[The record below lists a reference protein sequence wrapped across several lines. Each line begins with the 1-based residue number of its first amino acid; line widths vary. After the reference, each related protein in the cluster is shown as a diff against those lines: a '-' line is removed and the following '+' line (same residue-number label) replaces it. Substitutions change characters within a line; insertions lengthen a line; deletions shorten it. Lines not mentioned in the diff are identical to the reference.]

1 MPFDRGIAFPR
12 FTAASTLSRYASR
25 MTSDSVGTLQ
35 PQPPQGFGWR
45 PGHFLAIV
53 TLLVSSAVALVVWNN
68 ARERE
73 LKLAEAQ
80 FHATVGKLAS
90 LVQLRMTS
98 YALTQRGG
106 ASLFAALKWPSAEQ
120 WRSYTDGL
128 ALGEHFPSLIGLGFA
143 AYADQSR
150 LMRMQLEIRDTGG
163 GMLDVRPHGIR
174 TRYGPI
180 IYLEP
185 RTPGNLAA
193 VGYDMYAEPVRQRAM
208 QAAMESGQIQLS
220 GVVRLVQDEGEPA
233 PSLLLYTPV
242 YAGELQPST
251 PAERR
256 ASMVGWVYSP
266 FHVAQMLD
274 RAVAPARTSEL
285 MRVVDVTDPA
295 QVVLHADPGIGKVN
309 TFTHSLTLTIY
320 GRRWRFDFFSGPQ
333 KVAAPQLA
341 SLNNMLVAGGF
352 VSLLLFGL
360 IWTLASTQGR
370 AERIAREMT
379 GSYRRSEQRFRSAM
393 QYSAI
398 GKALLDTAG
407 NIVDTN
413 PALNAILGRSQQEI
427 LGKPLVSL
435 LDASDEPLRTAQVD
449 AVLDEGEGVVRTT
462 RTLHRHGGELRH
474 VQLTIAPVPGDPDR
488 DIARLVQMEDV
499 SERVRAE
506 AAVKSLNRTLE
517 SRVAART
524 RELSE
529 ANREL
534 ESFAYSVSHDLRAPL
549 RAIEGFSRILGE
561 RYGASLDDTGRDYLG
576 RVRRATERM
585 AELIDALLKLS
596 RISRTG
602 LSVADVD
609 LSALAEE
616 VAASLADAD
625 PNRRVDVRIQ
635 PGMVARGDRA
645 LLLTLLD
652 NLMGNAWKFTRD
664 TPSAQVEVGQETGED
679 GTVSWFVRDNGAG
692 FDAGYADKLFRP
704 FQRLHSQDA
713 FPGHGIGLASVKR
726 IIERH
731 GGGIGAVGA
740 VGQGAT
746 FRFTL
751 GEPSPPEPD
760 AMD

>member
-1 MPFDRGIAFPR
+1 MANDDLDTQR
-12 FTAASTLSRYASR
+12 
-25 MTSDSVGTLQ
+25 TSH
-35 PQPPQGFGWR
+35 GFRWR
-45 PGHFLAIV
+45 WGHVLAIA
-53 TLLVSSAVALVVWNN
+53 TLLVSAGVALVAWNN

-80 FHATVGKLAS
+80 FHATVGQLAS

-106 ASLFAALKWPSAEQ
+106 ASLFAALTWPTSEQ

-128 ALGEHFPSLIGLGFA
+128 ALNQHFPSLIGLGFA

-150 LMRMQLEIRDTGG
+150 LVRMQLQIRDNGG
-163 GMLDVRPHGIR
+163 GMLDVRPRGVR
-174 TRYGPI
+174 PRYGPI

-185 RTPGNLAA
+185 RTPENISAIGF
-193 VGYDMYAEPVRQRAM
+193 DMYAEPVRQRAM
-208 QAAMESGQIQLS
+208 QAAVDSGQVQLT
-220 GVVRLVQDEGEPA
+220 GMVQLVQDTGIKTRA
-233 PSLLLYTPV
+233 LLLFTPV
-242 YAGELQPST
+242 YSGETVPRT
-251 PAERR
+251 PAGRR

-266 FHVAQMLD
+266 FHVARMLQS
-274 RAVAPARTSEL
+274 AIAPAKGSEH
-285 MRVVDVTDPA
+285 MRVVDVTDPV
-295 QVVLHADPGIGKVN
+295 QVVLYADPGIGKVN
-309 TFTHSLTLTIY
+309 TFTHSLSLGMY
-320 GRRWRFDFFSGPQ
+320 GRRWRLDFFSGPQ

-341 SLNNMLVAGGF
+341 SLNNMLVAGGL

-360 IWTLASTQGR
+360 MLALASTQSR
-370 AERIAREMT
+370 AERIAAEMT
-379 GSYRRSEQRFRSAM
+379 ESFRRSEQRFRSAM

-398 GKALLDTAG
+398 GNTLLDQAG
-407 NIVDTN
+407 NIIDTN
-413 PALNAILGRSQQEI
+413 PAFNAILGRIQPDL
-427 LGKPLVSL
+427 LGRSLVSL
-435 LDASDEPLRTAQVD
+435 LNGGNDLFHTAQMNALLVD
-449 AVLDEGEGVVRTT
+449 DEGVVRTT
-462 RTLHRHGGELRH
+462 RTLHRQDGELRH
-474 VQLTIAPVPGDPDR
+474 VQLTIAPIPGDPDR
-488 DIARLVQMEDV
+488 DIAKLVQMEDI

-524 RELSE
+524 RELSD

-549 RAIEGFSRILGE
+549 RAIEGFSRIIGE
-561 RYGASLDDTGRDYLG
+561 RYADAMDETGRDYLG
-576 RVRRATERM
+576 RVRKATERM

-596 RISRTG
+596 RISRSG
-602 LSVADVD
+602 LKVAELD

-625 PNRRVDVRIQ
+625 PQHAVEVRIQ
-635 PGMVARGDRA
+635 PGMRAHADRA
-645 LLLTLLD
+645 LVLTLLD
-652 NLMGNAWKFTRD
+652 NLMGNAWKFTRN
-664 TPSAQVEVGQETGED
+664 TPAAWVEVGMENGVD
-679 GTVSWFVRDNGAG
+679 GTPSWFVRDNGAG
-692 FDAGYADKLFRP
+692 FDAGYSDKLFRP

-731 GGGIGAVGA
+731 GGAISAQGV

-746 FRFTL
+746 FHFTL
-751 GEPSPPEPD
+751 GDPSPPETD

>member
-1 MPFDRGIAFPR
+1 MPNAPTALHDALSGFRWR
-12 FTAASTLSRYASR
+12 F
-25 MTSDSVGTLQ
+25 
-35 PQPPQGFGWR
+35 
-45 PGHFLAIV
+45 GHVLAIV
-53 TLLVSSAVALVVWNN
+53 TLVVSAAVVLLAWNN
-68 ARERE
+68 ARDRE
-73 LKLAEAQ
+73 LRLAESQ

-98 YALTQRGG
+98 YGLTQRGG
-106 ASLFAALKWPSAEQ
+106 SSLFAAVTWPSAQQ

-128 ALGEHFPSLIGLGFA
+128 ALQEQFPALMGLGFA

-150 LMRMQLEIRDTGG
+150 LIRMQLQIREAGG
-163 GMLDVRPHGIR
+163 GLLDVRPHGIR
-174 TRYGPI
+174 AHYAPI

-185 RTPGNLAA
+185 RTPANITTLGF
-193 VGYDMYAEPVRQRAM
+193 DMYSDPVRQRAM
-208 QAAMESGQIQLS
+208 QSAMDSGQGQLS
-220 GVVRLVQDEGEPA
+220 GAVRLGRDTGTQTIGM
-233 PSLLLYTPV
+233 LLYTPV
-242 YAGELQPST
+242 YAGEAA
-251 PAERR
+251 PATLAQRR
-256 ASMVGWVYSP
+256 TSLVGWVFSP
-266 FHVAQMLD
+266 FHVAPMLET
-274 RAVAPARTSEL
+274 AIAPAKTVEH
-285 MRVVDVTDPA
+285 MRVVDVSDAKQIVLYADPA
-295 QVVLHADPGIGKVN
+295 IGKVN
-309 TFTHSLTLTIY
+309 TFTHSLSLTLH
-320 GRRWRFDFFSGPQ
+320 GRRWRFDFFSGPLD
-333 KVAAPQLA
+333 VAAPQLA
-341 SLNNMLVAGGF
+341 SLNSMLIAGLL

-360 IWTLASTQGR
+360 MWTLASIQSR
-370 AERIAREMT
+370 AERIATDMT
-379 GSYRRSEQRFRSAM
+379 GSFRRSEQRFRSAM
-393 QYSAI
+393 RYSAI

-407 NIVDTN
+407 NLVETN
-413 PALNAILGRSQQEI
+413 PAFESILGRSQADM
-427 LGKPLVSL
+427 LGSSL
-435 LDASDEPLRTAQVD
+435 GSLMGEEGDPKRTAQMD
-449 AVLDEGEGVVRTT
+449 AVLDEEGQVIRTT
-462 RTLHRHGGELRH
+462 RTLRRRDGELRH

-506 AAVKSLNRTLE
+506 AAVMALNRTLE

-561 RYGASLDDTGRDYLG
+561 RYSAAMDETGRDYLG

-602 LSVADVD
+602 LTVTEVD
-609 LSALAEE
+609 LSELAHE

-625 PNRRVDVRIQ
+625 PDRKIAVEIEQ
-635 PGMVARGDRA
+635 GMHAQGDRA

-664 TPSAQVEVGQETGED
+664 TPSARIEVGSEVTMD
-679 GTVSWFVRDNGAG
+679 GSSCWFVRDTGAG
-692 FDAGYADKLFRP
+692 FDPNYANKLFRP
-704 FQRLHSQDA
+704 FQRLHSQDT

-731 GGGIGAVGA
+731 GGEISAEGA

-751 GEPSPPEPD
+751 GDPSPPESD
-760 AMD
+760 VII

>member
-1 MPFDRGIAFPR
+1 MMTDGIETQQQAQVFR
-12 FTAASTLSRYASR
+12 
-25 MTSDSVGTLQ
+25 
-35 PQPPQGFGWR
+35 WR
-45 PGHFLAIV
+45 IGHVMAIAIF
-53 TLLVSSAVALVVWNN
+53 LVSSALALVAWNN

-73 LKLAEAQ
+73 LRLAEAQ

-90 LVQLRMTS
+90 LVELRMTS

-120 WRSYTDGL
+120 WRSYADGL
-128 ALGEHFPSLIGLGFA
+128 ALDEHFPSLIGLGFA
-143 AYADQSR
+143 AYADQSQ
-150 LMRMQLEIRDTGG
+150 LMRMQLQIREAGG
-163 GMLDVRPHGIR
+163 GLLDVRPHGVR
-174 TRYGPI
+174 PHYGPI

-185 RTPGNLAA
+185 HTPENQIA
-193 VGYDMYAEPVRQRAM
+193 VGFDMYSDPIRQRAM
-208 QAAMESGQIQLS
+208 QAAMESGEVQLT
-220 GVVRLVQDEGEPA
+220 GAVQLVQDNGKPTMG
-233 PSLLLYTPV
+233 LLLYTPV
-242 YAGELQPST
+242 YAGEFVPST
-251 PAERR
+251 PAQRR
-256 ASMVGWVYSP
+256 TSIVGWVYSP
-266 FHVAQMLD
+266 FHIAQMLE
-274 RAVAPARTSEL
+274 RAIAPARTSEH

-295 QVVLHADPGIGKVN
+295 QVVLYADPGIGKVN
-309 TFTHSLTLTIY
+309 AFTHNLSLSMY
-320 GRRWRFDFFSGPQ
+320 GRRWRLDFFSGPQ
-333 KVAAPQLA
+333 NIAAPQLA
-341 SLNNMLVAGGF
+341 SLNNMLVAGGL
-352 VSLLLFGL
+352 VSFLLFGL
-360 IWTLASTQGR
+360 IWTLVSTQAR
-370 AERIAREMT
+370 AQRLAADMT
-379 GSYRRSEQRFRSAM
+379 ASYRRSEQRFRSAM

-398 GKALLDTAG
+398 GKTLLDKAG

-413 PALNAILGRSQQEI
+413 PAFNAILGRSQPDL
-427 LGKPLVSL
+427 LGRSLVSL
-435 LDASDEPLRTAQVD
+435 LDGGDEQLRTTQMNAL
-449 AVLDEGEGVVRTT
+449 LDDGRGVARIT
-462 RTLHRHGGELRH
+462 RTLHRQDGEVRH
-474 VQLTIAPVPGDPDR
+474 VQLTISPVPGDPDR

-524 RELSE
+524 RELSD

-561 RYGASLDDTGRDYLG
+561 RYADAMDETGRDYLG
-576 RVRRATERM
+576 RVRKATARM

-602 LSVADVD
+602 LSMAEVD
-609 LSALAEE
+609 LSSLAKE

-625 PNRRVDVRIQ
+625 PQRRVDVRIQ
-635 PGMVARGDRA
+635 PGMHAQGDRT

-664 TPSAQVEVGQETGED
+664 TPGAWIEVGMAPGQD
-679 GTVSWFVRDNGAG
+679 GKPRWFVRDNGAG
-692 FDAGYADKLFRP
+692 FDAGYADKLFHP

-731 GGGIGAVGA
+731 GGEISAEGA

-746 FRFTL
+746 FQFTL

-760 AMD
+760 VMG

>member
-1 MPFDRGIAFPR
+1 MPNAPTATHDAPSGFRWR
-12 FTAASTLSRYASR
+12 F
-25 MTSDSVGTLQ
+25 
-35 PQPPQGFGWR
+35 
-45 PGHFLAIV
+45 GHVLAVV
-53 TLLVSSAVALVVWNN
+53 TLLVSATVVLLAWSN

-73 LKLAEAQ
+73 LRLAEGQ

-98 YALTQRGG
+98 YGLTQRGG
-106 ASLFAALKWPSAEQ
+106 ASLFAAVTWPSPQQ

-128 ALGEHFPSLIGLGFA
+128 TLQEQFPELMGLGFA
-143 AYADQSR
+143 AYADQSK
-150 LMRMQLEIRDTGG
+150 LMRMQLQIRETGG
-163 GMLDVRPHGIR
+163 GLLEVRPHGKR
-174 TRYGPI
+174 PHYAPI
-180 IYLEP
+180 VYLEP
-185 RTPGNLAA
+185 RTMANTTA
-193 VGYDMYAEPVRQRAM
+193 VGFDMYSNPVRQRAM
-208 QAAMESGQIQLS
+208 DTAMASGQSQLS
-220 GVVRLVQDEGEPA
+220 GALILGRDIGTKTVG
-233 PSLLLYTPV
+233 LLLYTPV
-242 YAGELQPST
+242 YANEST
-251 PAERR
+251 PATPSQRR
-256 ASMVGWVYSP
+256 ASIVGWVFAP
-266 FHVAQMLD
+266 FHVSQMLET
-274 RAVAPARTSEL
+274 AIAPTKTVEH
-285 MRVVDVTDPA
+285 MRVVDITDPR
-295 QVVLHADPGIGKVN
+295 QLVLYADPAIGTVN
-309 TFTHSLTLTIY
+309 TFTHSLSLTIY

-333 KVAAPQLA
+333 NVAAPQLA
-341 SLNNMLVAGGF
+341 SLNNMLIAGGL

-360 IWTLASTQGR
+360 MWTLASIQGR
-370 AERIAREMT
+370 AERIAIDMT
-379 GSYRRSEQRFRSAM
+379 ASFRRSELRFRSAM

-407 NIVDTN
+407 NVAETN
-413 PALNAILGRSQQEI
+413 PAFDSILGRSQAEMV
-427 LGKPLVSL
+427 GCSL
-435 LDASDEPLRTAQVD
+435 ASLMGPDMDPKRTAQMD
-449 AVLDEGEGVVRTT
+449 AVLDEEGHVIRTT
-462 RTLHRHGGELRH
+462 RTLRRQDGELRH
-474 VQLTIAPVPGDPDR
+474 VHLTIAPVPGDPDR
-488 DIARLVQMEDV
+488 DVARLVQMEDI

-561 RYGASLDDTGRDYLG
+561 RYSAVMDDTGRDYLG
-576 RVRRATERM
+576 RVRKATERM

-602 LSVADVD
+602 LTLVDVD
-609 LSALAEE
+609 MSELAGE

-625 PNRRVDVRIQ
+625 IGRKIDVHIQ
-635 PGMVARGDRA
+635 PGMHAPGDRA

-652 NLMGNAWKFTRD
+652 NLMGNAWKFTRG
-664 TPSAQVEVGQETGED
+664 TPHARIEVGSEPDTNG
-679 GTVSWFVRDNGAG
+679 SPHWFVRDNGAG
-692 FDAGYADKLFRP
+692 FDSTYADKLFRP

-731 GGGIGAVGA
+731 GGEISAEAA

-751 GEPSPPEPD
+751 GEPSAPESD
-760 AMD
+760 ETG